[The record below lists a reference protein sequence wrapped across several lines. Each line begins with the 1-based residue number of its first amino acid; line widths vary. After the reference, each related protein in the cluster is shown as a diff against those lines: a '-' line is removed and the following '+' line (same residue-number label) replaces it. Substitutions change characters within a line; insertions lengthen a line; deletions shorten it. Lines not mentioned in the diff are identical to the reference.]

1 MSGVF
6 DVLSLGEPLVRDYI
20 FLFALGIAFTF
31 YAIQKSET
39 NTLLAMIVIAGVSW
53 VAFTYLKQQSNTLKA
68 VDTNT
73 VEALNKE
80 IKPREG
86 EQIATFENMYAV
98 RSLPKKGCKYLV
110 HNELLV
116 EIAVALGVIRTFDR
130 ARYAD
135 IITLLNQFQKTY
147 MYILLDRYDAQH
159 MISTFTD
166 IGDSILELMYSLV
179 LVLPDKFKHIYCVD
193 PDKLV
198 NDTIDKFIVLRRK
211 MTSVLESYA
220 KKELGVHTVPITLPK
235 SSDTPFSIVNA
246 QRLP

>member
-53 VAFTYLKQQSNTLKA
+53 VAFTYLKQQSNKLKE
-68 VDTNT
+68 VDTST
-73 VEALNKE
+73 VGALNKN
-80 IKPREG
+80 IKERES
-86 EQIATFENMYAV
+86 EQVASFENLYSV
-98 RSLPKKGCKYLV
+98 KPFPKKGCKYLV
-110 HNELLV
+110 QNKLLL
-116 EIAVALGVIRTFDR
+116 EIATSFNVIRTFDK

-147 MYILLDRYDAQH
+147 MYILLDRYDAEH

-179 LVLPDKFKHIYCVD
+179 FILPDKFKHIYEVD
-193 PDKLV
+193 PDKLI
-198 NDTIDKFIVLRRK
+198 NSNIDKFIVLRRK
-211 MTSVLESYA
+211 MTAVLESYA
-220 KKELGVHTVPITLPK
+220 KKELGLKLFQLHYQKRQIHL
-235 SSDTPFSIVNA
+235 S
-246 QRLP
+246 